1 MSHLQNLKNRRAIEQ
16 MFAGLDDDLLKQA
29 LLTAYAGE
37 DPKIL
42 EEMQDEHRKNME
54 AILADM
60 EIKKVEDLIVAK
72 EEQKSQDNVTT
83 DGDNTSI
90 NPVN

>member
-1 MSHLQNLKNRRAIEQ
+1 

-72 EEQKSQDNVTT
+72 EEQKIS
-83 DGDNTSI
+83 G
-90 NPVN
+90 

>member
-1 MSHLQNLKNRRAIEQ
+1 

-90 NPVN
+90 TAVN

>member
-1 MSHLQNLKNRRAIEQ
+1 MSHLQNLKNRRAIEL

-90 NPVN
+90 TAVN